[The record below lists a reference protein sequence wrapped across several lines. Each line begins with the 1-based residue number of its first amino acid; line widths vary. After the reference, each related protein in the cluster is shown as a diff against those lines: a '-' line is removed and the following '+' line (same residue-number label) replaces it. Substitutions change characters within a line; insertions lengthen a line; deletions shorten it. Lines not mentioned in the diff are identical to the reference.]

1 MHRKVLFNQLHLS
14 LSLSLSHSFF
24 LIYSMHIFLP
34 RRRRAQ
40 CNNYSASILSL
51 NRYVGTSGSGGVA
64 SMATASTV
72 NVSEQWPALQDRGRC
87 NCSKYVRPDLTCQP
101 TNDFLTKRTKIVLFT
116 TRCHRGIRGNIPGA
130 VCDLVAS

>member
-1 MHRKVLFNQLHLS
+1 MHRKVLFNQLH
-14 LSLSLSHSFF
+14 LSLSHSFF

-101 TNDFLTKRTKIVLFT
+101 TNDFLTKRNKIVLFT
-116 TRCHRGIRGNIPGA
+116 TGVIVGSGGISLGQCVI
-130 VCDLVAS
+130 L